1 MMHKETTP
9 LPQREGQGGGSEWP
23 KELLEL
29 FDDPLLDGV
38 RPKVAAPTAN
48 DRMQQ
53 KLAEVNSWIANNG
66 REPQKTGDL
75 KEKMMF
81 AAMTSLKAKGIM

>member
-1 MMHKETTP
+1 M
-9 LPQREGQGGGSEWP
+9 EWP
-23 KELLEL
+23 KELLEI

-38 RPKVAAPTAN
+38 RPKVAAPTPN

-53 KLAEVNSWIANNG
+53 KLAEVNEWIAKNG
-66 REPQKTGDL
+66 REPQKDGDL

-81 AAMTSLKAKGIM
+81 AAMSKLREKGFEV

>member
-1 MMHKETTP
+1 MD
-9 LPQREGQGGGSEWP
+9 WP
-23 KELLEL
+23 KELLEI

-53 KLAEVNSWIANNG
+53 KLAEVNNWIAENG
-66 REPQKTGDL
+66 REPSPNGNL
-75 KEKMMF
+75 KEKMMY
-81 AAMTSLKAKGIM
+81 AAMTKLREKGFEVWT

>member
-1 MMHKETTP
+1 M
-9 LPQREGQGGGSEWP
+9 EWP
-23 KELLEL
+23 KELLEI

-53 KLAEVNSWIANNG
+53 KLAEVNNWIAQNG
-66 REPQKTGDL
+66 REPSTNGNL
-75 KEKMMF
+75 KEKMMY
-81 AAMTSLKAKGIM
+81 AAMKSLREKGFEV

>member
-1 MMHKETTP
+1 M
-9 LPQREGQGGGSEWP
+9 EWP

-29 FDDPLLDGV
+29 FEDPLLDGV

-53 KLAEVNSWIANNG
+53 KLAEVNNWIAKKG
-66 REPQKTGDL
+66 REPQKNGDL
-75 KEKMMF
+75 KEKLMF
-81 AAMTSLKAKGIM
+81 AAMTKLREKGFEIWI

>member
-1 MMHKETTP
+1 M
-9 LPQREGQGGGSEWP
+9 EWP
-23 KELLEL
+23 KELLEI

-53 KLAEVNSWIANNG
+53 KLAEVNNWIAQNG
-66 REPQKTGDL
+66 REPSPNGNL
-75 KEKMMF
+75 KEKMMYV
-81 AAMTSLKAKGIM
+81 AMKSLREKGFEV

>member
-1 MMHKETTP
+1 M
-9 LPQREGQGGGSEWP
+9 EWP

-29 FDDPLLDGV
+29 FEDPLLDGV

-53 KLAEVNSWIANNG
+53 KLAEVNNWIAKNG
-66 REPQKTGDL
+66 RKPQKNGDL
-75 KEKMMF
+75 KEKLMF
-81 AAMTSLKAKGIM
+81 AAMTKLREKGFEIWI

>member
-1 MMHKETTP
+1 M
-9 LPQREGQGGGSEWP
+9 EWP
-23 KELLEL
+23 KELLEI

-38 RPKVAAPTAN
+38 RPKVAALTPN

-53 KLAEVNSWIANNG
+53 KLAEVNEWIAKNG
-66 REPQKTGDL
+66 REPQKNGDL

-81 AAMTSLKAKGIM
+81 AAMTKLREKGFEV

>member
-1 MMHKETTP
+1 M
-9 LPQREGQGGGSEWP
+9 EWP
-23 KELLEL
+23 KELLEI

-53 KLAEVNSWIANNG
+53 KLAEVNNWIAQNG
-66 REPQKTGDL
+66 REPSPNGNL
-75 KEKMMF
+75 KERMMY
-81 AAMTSLKAKGIM
+81 AAMTKLREKGFEVWI